1 MNKKI
6 NFKVSCLGS
15 VYYGSNLH
23 EVELSIKSL
32 TQGIEK
38 PDEIILVIDGDI
50 KKNLKSYL
58 KNLEKSNIINLV
70 TCKDNNGLGVALN
83 IGLKECKYELI
94 CRFDTDDI
102 SLSNRL
108 IESKKAFE
116 RNPNLDIFGSQIIE
130 FIDSKNKFVRC
141 NFKKM
146 PLSNLAIKNALNFR
160 NSINHPTVVFKKKTI
175 LEIGGYEN
183 ISFFEDY
190 HLWLKARK
198 NNCIFL
204 NSSIPLVL
212 MKRES
217 VTKRRQGF
225 IYAKNELN
233 FYLISIGKGLIKLI
247 TFFIFPLRVFS
258 RILPSRISFL
268 YYLIPWRNNYSSCL
282 NPKYLE
288 EFSIESLKIISK
300 KFKY

>member
-1 MNKKI
+1 MSKKNNYKI
-6 NFKVSCLGS
+6 SCLGS
-15 VYYGSNLH
+15 VYYGSKLP
-23 EVELSIKSL
+23 EVKLSIKSL
-32 TQGIEK
+32 TKGIEK
-38 PDEIILVIDGDI
+38 PEEIILVIDGDI

-58 KNLEKSNIINLV
+58 KNLEKSKLIKLV
-70 TCKDNNGLGVALN
+70 SCKDNNGLGVALN

-116 RNPNLDIFGSQIIE
+116 LNPNLDIFGSHIIE

-146 PLSNLAIKNALNFR
+146 PHSNLAIKNALNFR
-160 NSINHPTVVFKKKTI
+160 NAINHPTVVFKKKTI
-175 LEIGGYEN
+175 LDMGGYDN

-204 NSSIPLVL
+204 NSSTPLVL

-217 VTKRRQGF
+217 FTKRRQGF
-225 IYAKNELN
+225 VYAKNELN
-233 FYLISIGKGLIKLI
+233 FYFISIGQGLIKLI

-258 RILPSRISFL
+258 RILPSQISFL
-268 YYLIPWRNNYSSCL
+268 YYLLPWRTNYSSCL

-288 EFSIESLKIISK
+288 EFSIESLRINSK